1 MAAGVEPSES
11 DDQTVPPATDP
22 AITDA
27 VIDRWPIGP
36 RSASEALRR
45 RYSMSLPGILLLAIV
60 APICLAMA
68 IYPLVLPSSVQEA
81 SEIAPT
87 ISYILILIAV
97 VISFEVTRQSLR
109 RRRAIRVGRRL
120 LEVGTAICPGCGSDP
135 FDPGGCCRRAPV
147 GWSPLDLY
155 GFWHEATVQR
165 AKPVARLVRRAGNLG
180 LPFGLFSDSRRDR
193 HGDAD
198 FLTAWRRPRGPYGT
212 SLRLPRANPAA
223 KAMRSIGRWWPVL
236 SPLWFV
242 LLAIVL
248 LPPVLSLSAGGLS
261 TMGWI
266 FLGIVVI
273 GGVWGLVAFLR
284 RVRDRSESGRLTAP
298 RCNACRYRLH
308 PPFPD
313 ACPECGVQIL
323 TAQDVTLIPY
333 RVE

>member
-1 MAAGVEPSES
+1 MAADVESSES
-11 DDQTVPPATDP
+11 GDQTVPPATD
-22 AITDA
+22 ASITDA

-36 RSASEALRR
+36 RSASEAFQRHC
-45 RYSMSLPGILLLAIV
+45 SMSLPGIVLLAIV
-60 APICLAMA
+60 AAICLAMA
-68 IYPLVLPSSVQEA
+68 IYLLVLPSSVQDA

-155 GFWHEATVQR
+155 GFWHEGTVQR
-165 AKPVARLVRRAGNLG
+165 APLDVRLSRRASNRSIA
-180 LPFGLFSDSRRDR
+180 FGSRRDR
-193 HGDAD
+193 LGDAD
-198 FLTAWRRPRGPYGT
+198 FEAAWNRPRGPYGT
-212 SLRLPRANPAA
+212 SLARPAANPAA
-223 KAMRSIGRWWPVL
+223 TTARLLGRWWTTI
-236 SPLWFV
+236 SPLFFV
-242 LLAIVL
+242 LLAVVVLPPAVFAGGGALSPLSWVFFGIVL
-248 LPPVLSLSAGGLS
+248 
-261 TMGWI
+261 
-266 FLGIVVI
+266 I
-273 GGVWGLVAFLR
+273 GGFAGLFVFLR
-284 RVRDRSESGRLTAP
+284 RLRDRTESGRRTAL